1 MTRIWTESESFI
13 VHATRDL
20 ADPGSQVMT
29 VERRPAGGRERCRS
43 APPWRREGEGS
54 CVCRRLVGPGCRRR
68 RRRRRDR
75 LMLFGRRRLIVF
87 VSSAGTRVA
96 AAVAASATAA

>member
-54 CVCRRLVGPGCRRR
+54 CVCRGLVGPG
-68 RRRRRDR
+68 
-75 LMLFGRRRLIVF
+75 
-87 VSSAGTRVA
+87 A
-96 AAVAASATAA
+96 AAAAAAAAIA